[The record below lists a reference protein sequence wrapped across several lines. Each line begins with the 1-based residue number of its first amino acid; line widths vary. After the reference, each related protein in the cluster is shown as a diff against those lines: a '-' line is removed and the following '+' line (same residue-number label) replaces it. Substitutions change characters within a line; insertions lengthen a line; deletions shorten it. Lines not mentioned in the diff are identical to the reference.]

1 MARSRRSAGPRSPS
15 AWKPSSSAVTATPTS
30 ASPTA
35 PSSSW
40 RSTRRASR
48 GWCRARR
55 WLEASRRPGHHA
67 RRSARPSH
75 RDGASA
81 YLDPAARPGGGEGR
95 PVHPRRDRMA
105 VRPVLERDRDP
116 ADRRGPRRQD
126 LGARSQAARWRD
138 DAGVQERRIPELD
151 QRRGQGFPPNHAAG
165 ILSAH
170 RRSGALRAARV
181 GSLGRRQCRHA
192 DARQQTGRQSGSAAQ
207 DGAAQPRLPHAL
219 CAARTQQA
227 RLDHDLRPRRF
238 HPHRGRQ
245 GRGAGRLQA
254 RQASELQ
261 GRVRARPPGV
271 RRFSDMPAAVKS
283 ALLRSPFLWMGVALL
298 LALIGA
304 LVFSDGVAEL
314 ARFSSD
320 YQRRIQQSLST
331 SLSDIKAGS
340 GSLALWTL
348 VAVCFGYGVVHT
360 LGPGHGKA
368 VVVAY
373 FLDSTRPRAWI
384 EGILAGS
391 WIAFTHTLAALLLA
405 GGLKTFAVIGLFGAL
420 REVRNVEIVS
430 YTLILLIGLWRLWAG
445 VSGHLHEHAADHE
458 HACDDDHHHDHHH
471 QHPAQ
476 RTLAGWLLL
485 TAAGIAPCAGAL
497 VVILLSLAL
506 GVLWAGIIGVIAI
519 ALGMAITL
527 AAVGMASMVAHRL
540 IIGDGRSRE
549 IGRFTA
555 IAASLIVIAT
565 AGTLLLGALE
575 RFIG

>member
-1 MARSRRSAGPRSPS
+1 
-15 AWKPSSSAVTATPTS
+15 
-30 ASPTA
+30 
-35 PSSSW
+35 
-40 RSTRRASR
+40 
-48 GWCRARR
+48 
-55 WLEASRRPGHHA
+55 
-67 RRSARPSH
+67 
-75 RDGASA
+75 
-81 YLDPAARPGGGEGR
+81 
-95 PVHPRRDRMA
+95 
-105 VRPVLERDRDP
+105 
-116 ADRRGPRRQD
+116 
-126 LGARSQAARWRD
+126 
-138 DAGVQERRIPELD
+138 
-151 QRRGQGFPPNHAAG
+151 
-165 ILSAH
+165 
-170 RRSGALRAARV
+170 
-181 GSLGRRQCRHA
+181 
-192 DARQQTGRQSGSAAQ
+192 
-207 DGAAQPRLPHAL
+207 
-219 CAARTQQA
+219 
-227 RLDHDLRPRRF
+227 
-238 HPHRGRQ
+238 
-245 GRGAGRLQA
+245 
-254 RQASELQ
+254 
-261 GRVRARPPGV
+261 
-271 RRFSDMPAAVKS
+271 MPAAVKS
-283 ALLRSPFLWMGVALL
+283 ALLRSPFLWMGVAMLV
-298 LALIGA
+298 ALIGA

-314 ARFSSD
+314 ARFSAD

-331 SLSDIKAGS
+331 SLRDIKSGS

-348 VAVCFGYGVVHT
+348 AAVCFGYGVVHT

-373 FLDSTRPRAWI
+373 FLDSKRPRAWI
-384 EGILAGS
+384 EGIFAGS

-405 GGLKTFAVIGLFGAL
+405 GGLKTFAVFGLFGAL

-430 YTLILLIGLWRLWAG
+430 YTLILLIGFWRLWAG

-458 HACDDDHHHDHHH
+458 HACDDDHHHDHDHH

-527 AAVGMASMVAHRL
+527 AAVGMASMMAHRL

>member
-1 MARSRRSAGPRSPS
+1 M
-15 AWKPSSSAVTATPTS
+15 
-30 ASPTA
+30 
-35 PSSSW
+35 
-40 RSTRRASR
+40 
-48 GWCRARR
+48 
-55 WLEASRRPGHHA
+55 
-67 RRSARPSH
+67 
-75 RDGASA
+75 
-81 YLDPAARPGGGEGR
+81 
-95 PVHPRRDRMA
+95 
-105 VRPVLERDRDP
+105 
-116 ADRRGPRRQD
+116 
-126 LGARSQAARWRD
+126 
-138 DAGVQERRIPELD
+138 
-151 QRRGQGFPPNHAAG
+151 
-165 ILSAH
+165 
-170 RRSGALRAARV
+170 
-181 GSLGRRQCRHA
+181 
-192 DARQQTGRQSGSAAQ
+192 
-207 DGAAQPRLPHAL
+207 
-219 CAARTQQA
+219 
-227 RLDHDLRPRRF
+227 
-238 HPHRGRQ
+238 
-245 GRGAGRLQA
+245 
-254 RQASELQ
+254 
-261 GRVRARPPGV
+261 
-271 RRFSDMPAAVKS
+271 KS

-331 SLSDIKAGS
+331 SLSDIKSGS

-430 YTLILLIGLWRLWAG
+430 YTLILLIGFWRLWAG
-445 VSGHLHEHAADHE
+445 ISGHLHEHAH
-458 HACDDDHHHDHHH
+458 DDHDHHH

>member
-1 MARSRRSAGPRSPS
+1 
-15 AWKPSSSAVTATPTS
+15 
-30 ASPTA
+30 
-35 PSSSW
+35 
-40 RSTRRASR
+40 
-48 GWCRARR
+48 
-55 WLEASRRPGHHA
+55 
-67 RRSARPSH
+67 
-75 RDGASA
+75 
-81 YLDPAARPGGGEGR
+81 
-95 PVHPRRDRMA
+95 
-105 VRPVLERDRDP
+105 
-116 ADRRGPRRQD
+116 
-126 LGARSQAARWRD
+126 
-138 DAGVQERRIPELD
+138 
-151 QRRGQGFPPNHAAG
+151 
-165 ILSAH
+165 
-170 RRSGALRAARV
+170 
-181 GSLGRRQCRHA
+181 
-192 DARQQTGRQSGSAAQ
+192 
-207 DGAAQPRLPHAL
+207 
-219 CAARTQQA
+219 
-227 RLDHDLRPRRF
+227 
-238 HPHRGRQ
+238 
-245 GRGAGRLQA
+245 
-254 RQASELQ
+254 
-261 GRVRARPPGV
+261 
-271 RRFSDMPAAVKS
+271 MPAAVKPV
-283 ALLRSPFLWMGVALL
+283 LLRSPFLWMGVLL
-298 LALIGA
+298 LVALIGA

-331 SLSDIKAGS
+331 SLRDIKSGS

-384 EGILAGS
+384 EGIFAGS

-405 GGLKTFAVIGLFGAL
+405 GGLKTFAIVGLFGAL

-430 YTLILLIGLWRLWAG
+430 YTLILLIGFWRLWAG
-445 VSGHLHEHAADHE
+445 ISGHLHEHAHG
-458 HACDDDHHHDHHH
+458 DDDHHHDHDHH
-471 QHPAQ
+471 HRHPAR

-506 GVLWAGIIGVIAI
+506 GVLWAGVIGVIAI

>member
-1 MARSRRSAGPRSPS
+1 MPASL
-15 AWKPSSSAVTATPTS
+15 KSAV
-30 ASPTA
+30 
-35 PSSSW
+35 
-40 RSTRRASR
+40 
-48 GWCRARR
+48 
-55 WLEASRRPGHHA
+55 
-67 RRSARPSH
+67 
-75 RDGASA
+75 
-81 YLDPAARPGGGEGR
+81 
-95 PVHPRRDRMA
+95 
-105 VRPVLERDRDP
+105 
-116 ADRRGPRRQD
+116 
-126 LGARSQAARWRD
+126 
-138 DAGVQERRIPELD
+138 
-151 QRRGQGFPPNHAAG
+151 
-165 ILSAH
+165 
-170 RRSGALRAARV
+170 
-181 GSLGRRQCRHA
+181 
-192 DARQQTGRQSGSAAQ
+192 
-207 DGAAQPRLPHAL
+207 
-219 CAARTQQA
+219 
-227 RLDHDLRPRRF
+227 
-238 HPHRGRQ
+238 
-245 GRGAGRLQA
+245 
-254 RQASELQ
+254 
-261 GRVRARPPGV
+261 
-271 RRFSDMPAAVKS
+271 
-283 ALLRSPFLWMGVALL
+283 LRSPFLWVGVLML

-314 ARFSSD
+314 ARFSAD

-331 SLSDIKAGS
+331 SLRDIKSGS

-373 FLDSTRPRAWI
+373 FLDSKRPRAWI
-384 EGILAGS
+384 EGVFAGS

-405 GGLKTFAVIGLFGAL
+405 GGLKTFAVVGLFGAL

-430 YTLILLIGLWRLWAG
+430 YTLILLIGFWRLWAG
-445 VSGHLHEHAADHE
+445 ISGHLHEHAHGG
-458 HACDDDHHHDHHH
+458 DDHHHDHDHHH

-506 GVLWAGIIGVIAI
+506 GVLWAGVIGVIAI

-575 RFIG
+575 RFIR

>member
-1 MARSRRSAGPRSPS
+1 
-15 AWKPSSSAVTATPTS
+15 
-30 ASPTA
+30 
-35 PSSSW
+35 
-40 RSTRRASR
+40 
-48 GWCRARR
+48 
-55 WLEASRRPGHHA
+55 
-67 RRSARPSH
+67 
-75 RDGASA
+75 
-81 YLDPAARPGGGEGR
+81 
-95 PVHPRRDRMA
+95 
-105 VRPVLERDRDP
+105 
-116 ADRRGPRRQD
+116 
-126 LGARSQAARWRD
+126 
-138 DAGVQERRIPELD
+138 
-151 QRRGQGFPPNHAAG
+151 
-165 ILSAH
+165 
-170 RRSGALRAARV
+170 
-181 GSLGRRQCRHA
+181 
-192 DARQQTGRQSGSAAQ
+192 
-207 DGAAQPRLPHAL
+207 
-219 CAARTQQA
+219 
-227 RLDHDLRPRRF
+227 
-238 HPHRGRQ
+238 
-245 GRGAGRLQA
+245 
-254 RQASELQ
+254 
-261 GRVRARPPGV
+261 
-271 RRFSDMPAAVKS
+271 MPAAVKP
-283 ALLRSPFLWMGVALL
+283 AVLRSPFLWMGVLL
-298 LALIGA
+298 LVALIGA

-314 ARFSSD
+314 ARFSAD

-331 SLSDIKAGS
+331 SLRDIKSGS

-373 FLDSTRPRAWI
+373 FLDSKRPRAWI
-384 EGILAGS
+384 EGVFAGS

-405 GGLKTFAVIGLFGAL
+405 GGLKTFAVVGLFGAL

-430 YTLILLIGLWRLWAG
+430 YTLILLIGFWRLWAG
-445 VSGHLHEHAADHE
+445 ISGHLHEHAHDG
-458 HACDDDHHHDHHH
+458 DHHHDHGHDHHH

-506 GVLWAGIIGVIAI
+506 GVLWAGIMGVIAI

-575 RFIG
+575 RFIR

>member
-1 MARSRRSAGPRSPS
+1 
-15 AWKPSSSAVTATPTS
+15 
-30 ASPTA
+30 
-35 PSSSW
+35 
-40 RSTRRASR
+40 
-48 GWCRARR
+48 
-55 WLEASRRPGHHA
+55 
-67 RRSARPSH
+67 
-75 RDGASA
+75 
-81 YLDPAARPGGGEGR
+81 
-95 PVHPRRDRMA
+95 
-105 VRPVLERDRDP
+105 
-116 ADRRGPRRQD
+116 
-126 LGARSQAARWRD
+126 
-138 DAGVQERRIPELD
+138 
-151 QRRGQGFPPNHAAG
+151 
-165 ILSAH
+165 
-170 RRSGALRAARV
+170 
-181 GSLGRRQCRHA
+181 
-192 DARQQTGRQSGSAAQ
+192 
-207 DGAAQPRLPHAL
+207 
-219 CAARTQQA
+219 
-227 RLDHDLRPRRF
+227 
-238 HPHRGRQ
+238 
-245 GRGAGRLQA
+245 
-254 RQASELQ
+254 
-261 GRVRARPPGV
+261 
-271 RRFSDMPAAVKS
+271 MPAAVKPV
-283 ALLRSPFLWMGVALL
+283 LLRSPFLWTGVLLL

-304 LVFSDGVAEL
+304 LMFSDGVAEL
-314 ARFSSD
+314 ARFSAD

-331 SLSDIKAGS
+331 ALRDVKSGS

-373 FLDSTRPRAWI
+373 FLDSARPRAWI
-384 EGILAGS
+384 EGIFAGS

-405 GGLKTFAVIGLFGAL
+405 GGLKTFAVFGLFGAL

-430 YTLILLIGLWRLWAG
+430 YTLILLIGFWRLWAG
-445 VSGHLHEHAADHE
+445 VSGHLHEHAHGDNG
-458 HACDDDHHHDHHH
+458 HHHDHHH